1 MAMTLSSRGITYSNG
16 SLQYSSGKVINFQ
29 RITYGTRNSFGDTS
43 GAAGNTFWSTA
54 YTKLS
59 ATSNLYL
66 EVDLAMRNNYS
77 DHLIHEAN
85 YAGGTWFQ
93 GTQPYDAGFSANS
106 RPYHSTFY
114 ITGNTSTG
122 SNNISIRYRCT
133 TNASGERPAGNVW
146 NPSSADDA
154 RYSQEYSSINVYEI
168 QG

>member
-1 MAMTLSSRGITYSNG
+1 MAMTLSARGITYNDG

-29 RITYGTRNSFGDTS
+29 RIVYATRNSFGDTS

-54 YTKLS
+54 YTKIS

-66 EVDLAMRNNYS
+66 EVDLSMRNNYS
-77 DHLIHEAN
+77 DHMIHEAN
-85 YAGGTWFQ
+85 YAGSAWFQ

-106 RPYHSTFY
+106 RPYHSTYY
-114 ITGNTSTG
+114 ITGVTATG
-122 SNNISIRYRCT
+122 SNNISIRYRCA
-133 TNASGERPAGNVW
+133 NNQSGERPAGNVW
-146 NPSSADDA
+146 NPSSADDG